1 MQIPNQVHGFN
12 VYDGT
17 SGNKFVGIATVTLSV
32 LNYMVDELK
41 GAGIGGTV
49 ELIIVGFLQKFG
61 MQLDFHAPTQPY
73 LELLAPTSRQIICRA
88 GIQYQDDS
96 SLQLLD
102 IPQRIVATGY
112 PKGLNLGK
120 LDTGT
125 KPGTLVDLSIVA
137 IDVWFNN
144 VKEISI
150 NPQQLVCQI
159 GGTDYLAN
167 LRNMI

>member
-12 VYDGT
+12 VYVGT
-17 SGNKFVGIATVTLSV
+17 TGSKLAGIATVTLSV

-41 GAGIGGTV
+41 GAGIAGTV
-49 ELIIVGFLQKFG
+49 ELIIAGFLQKFG
-61 MQLDFHAPTQPY
+61 MQLDFHATTSAY
-73 LELLAPTSRQIICRA
+73 LELLAPTAQQIVCRA

-102 IPQRIVATGY
+102 IPQRIVAMVY

-125 KPGTLVDLSIVA
+125 KPGTLVDFSVVA
-137 IDVWFNN
+137 IDIWFNN

-150 NPQQLVCQI
+150 NPEHLVCKI
-159 GGTDYLAN
+159 GPTDYLAN
-167 LRNMI
+167 LRTMI